1 MSAELL
7 LREILAWVD
16 EYPDGRPGVSAA
28 RNAPWVRRLRKE
40 VAK

>member
-1 MSAELL
+1 MSAVELMQ
-7 LREILAWVD
+7 EILSWVD
-16 EYPDGRPGVSAA
+16 EYPDGRPGVSAV